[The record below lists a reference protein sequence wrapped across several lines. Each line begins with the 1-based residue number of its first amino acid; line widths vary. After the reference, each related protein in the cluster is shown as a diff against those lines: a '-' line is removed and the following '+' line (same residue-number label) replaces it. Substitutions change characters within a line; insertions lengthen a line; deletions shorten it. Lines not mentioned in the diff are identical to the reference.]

1 MDEWTFQHE
10 LYKLKERVA
19 NMAVRHSPRPPHLSS
34 PSTNDAFTMQM
45 LDLKQHIARL
55 EQCFGIP
62 SHCAQPLQPPPHSAA
77 ASVQQPGQPTAQIE
91 AYFCLP
97 IPDSHRADI
106 ERVSNRCL
114 SIERAVSELEDRVE
128 SLDPLRFTPP
138 GSDVSAD
145 ESFNYTGANASVRLP
160 SMKTIPD
167 TTGRN
172 SSKQMAESLL
182 QTKLDASIIS
192 LDILRKYSSRMD
204 GVQPLK
210 KAENDV
216 VRAIVKLHTKL
227 ASDHS
232 WNAARLQDDTETH
245 ELNET
250 SRRTSVASELDAGET
265 LQPSHGEGLPVS
277 QTGVAFRDQEILRLE
292 ELLSDAQEAATAS
305 EQQAAQDR
313 QAFNDLQERYENSL
327 KENTYHHDMYLQRDA
342 ELRAL
347 KEETLQRD
355 VHLQQLND
363 YLHTRDEQRER
374 YLENH
379 RQVVEH
385 SKEKSAHIHTA
396 EGRIAELQ
404 KVLGTKDRDIEQMV
418 QGRDEEVGRLQQFC
432 EQKDAISHSQEQ
444 IIARGARLIEQR
456 EEEIEQLTRKI
467 KTLGADNASERKQR
481 QLTSKLLED
490 RDSELLV
497 LKARPAAAEGAD
509 RPRVPEKIEEDQAS
523 PFFAK
528 RPPVWSPRPIPN
540 DRRLHHEAYQASAWD
555 GAENQRPEF
564 GKPSPLG
571 YRRQPEQ
578 PRRHRSSPHP
588 RKIRYLI
595 DGEVVDGDD
604 GVHESRL
611 PLVPSSAH
619 ESKQAQIPMGARGP
633 TMAQERPA
641 ARHSLPMDCT
651 VWPPLPVVAP
661 SHMQSLADLRSTARS
676 EQLQRVVR
684 HQSMQELKRRKA
696 HHQAY
701 VETEAES
708 GGERERE
715 LREI

>member
-19 NMAVRHSPRPPHLSS
+19 NMAVKHSPRSPQLSLLATS
-34 PSTNDAFTMQM
+34 DGFTTQM

-55 EQCFGIP
+55 EQCFGV
-62 SHCAQPLQPPPHSAA
+62 PLQPPPLSTA
-77 ASVQQPGQPTAQIE
+77 ASVQQPGQPIAQME
-91 AYFCLP
+91 SRCYLP
-97 IPDSHRADI
+97 CSDSHRADI
-106 ERVSNRCL
+106 ECVSNRCL
-114 SIERAVSELEDRVE
+114 NIERAVSELEDRVE

-138 GSDVSAD
+138 GSDASAD
-145 ESFNYTGANASVRLP
+145 ESFNYTGATASVRLP
-160 SMKTIPD
+160 SVMTVPE
-167 TTGRN
+167 TTGRH

-192 LDILRKYSSRMD
+192 LDILRKYSSKMD

-210 KAENDV
+210 KTENDV

-265 LQPSHGEGLPVS
+265 LQPSHGEGLPVN

-327 KENTYHHDMYLQRDA
+327 KENTYHYDMYLQRDA

-497 LKARPAAAEGAD
+497 FKARSAAAEALD
-509 RPRVPEKIEEDQAS
+509 RPRVPDKIEEEQVSA
-523 PFFAK
+523 FFAK

-571 YRRQPEQ
+571 YRQS
-578 PRRHRSSPHP
+578 RRHRSSPHP
-588 RKIRYLI
+588 RQIRYLI
-595 DGEVVDGDD
+595 DGKVVDTD
-604 GVHESRL
+604 GNDIARPRSPPAPPAFE
-611 PLVPSSAH
+611 PLQSPV
-619 ESKQAQIPMGARGP
+619 GARGP
-633 TMAQERPA
+633 AMAQERPA
-641 ARHSLPMDCT
+641 ARHSLPMDRT

-696 HHQAY
+696 HYQAY
-701 VETEAES
+701 VETEAEG

-715 LREI
+715 RELPEI

>member
-19 NMAVRHSPRPPHLSS
+19 NMAVRHLPRPPQPSLQ
-34 PSTNDAFTMQM
+34 STNDDFTIQM

-62 SHCAQPLQPPPHSAA
+62 SHCAQPLQPSPLSTA
-77 ASVQQPGQPTAQIE
+77 ASVQRPGQPTAQIE
-91 AYFCLP
+91 THSCLP

-106 ERVSNRCL
+106 KRVSNRCL
-114 SIERAVSELEDRVE
+114 SIERTVSDLEDRVE

-138 GSDVSAD
+138 GSDASAD
-145 ESFNYTGANASVRLP
+145 ESFDYTGATASVRLP
-160 SMKTIPD
+160 SMKI
-167 TTGRN
+167 GRN

-210 KAENDV
+210 KTENDV

-265 LQPSHGEGLPVS
+265 LQPSHGEGLPAS

-456 EEEIEQLTRKI
+456 EEEIEQLTRKL

-481 QLTSKLLED
+481 QLTSNLLED

-497 LKARPAAAEGAD
+497 LKARSAAAEGAD
-509 RPRVPEKIEEDQAS
+509 RSRVPDKIEEEQAS

-571 YRRQPEQ
+571 YRQ

-588 RKIRYLI
+588 RQIRYLI
-595 DGEVVDGDD
+595 DGKVVDTD
-604 GVHESRL
+604 GNDIVRPRSPPAPPALE
-611 PLVPSSAH
+611 PLQSPVS
-619 ESKQAQIPMGARGP
+619 ARGP
-633 TMAQERPA
+633 TMAQIRPA
-641 ARHSLPMDCT
+641 ARHSLPMDRT